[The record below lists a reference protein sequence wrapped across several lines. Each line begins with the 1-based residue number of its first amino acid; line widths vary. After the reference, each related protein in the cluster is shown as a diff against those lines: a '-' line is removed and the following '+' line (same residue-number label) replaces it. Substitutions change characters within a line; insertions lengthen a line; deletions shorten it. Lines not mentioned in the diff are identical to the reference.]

1 MRVVHFAIT
10 PLAGAPLRLVRALN
24 AHLPGCT
31 ARLVDL
37 TRYGS
42 EDFGQDVLFDET
54 PDLARELAEQADILH
69 FHNYLDLDSR
79 HFAPIDFRAL
89 ADKGTLVLRQ
99 FHSEPGLVAGRMG
112 ITPAALLAQ
121 PIPALVVGQFQER
134 CYPRAHVVPN
144 PLPIHDADHL
154 PHDPALHG
162 PLRHDVFLSPTRL
175 HSAWADRWNTK
186 ARPEAEAAVRAA
198 CLPRGASWHLMHKT
212 PLAQTLAAKR
222 LSRIVVDDLVTGSC
236 HLTGL
241 EGLAQGKPVLAHLDT
256 RCRRVLARMADTD
269 ACPFIDV
276 RLEDAAHVLGHLLDH
291 PADAQEVG
299 RAARAWMEA
308 HWQPERIAAA
318 YGAAYADLAR
328 DPVAAA
334 RDWRQPDLALDN
346 PAERFFAVTLP
357 DVVHAA
363 RYEAALHNGLAT
375 VSAASAAPEPAA
387 PQITPLAADRAN
399 PGDRA

>member
-1 MRVVHFAIT
+1 MRVVHFAVT

-24 AHLPGCT
+24 ALLPGCT

-42 EDFGQDVLFDET
+42 EDFGQDVVFDET
-54 PDLARELAEQADILH
+54 PGLARELADQADIIH

-89 ADKGTLVLRQ
+89 AEKGTLVLRQ
-99 FHSEPGLVAGRMG
+99 FHSEPVLVAGRMG
-112 ITPAALLAQ
+112 ITSAALLAQ

-134 CYPRAHVVPN
+134 CYPRARVVPN

-198 CLPRGASWHLMHKT
+198 CLPRGASWHLVHKT
-212 PLAQTLAAKR
+212 PLAATLAAKR
-222 LSRIVVDDLVTGSC
+222 LSRIVVDDLVTGSW

-241 EGLAQGKPVLAHLDT
+241 EGLAQGKPVLAHLDG
-256 RCRRVLARMADTD
+256 RCRRVLARMAETD
-269 ACPFIDV
+269 GCPFIDV

-299 RAARAWMEA
+299 RAARVWMEA

-318 YGAAYADLAR
+318 YGTAYASLAH

-334 RDWRQPDLALDN
+334 RDWRQPDLALDT

-363 RYEAALHNGLAT
+363 RRQAALGDVPADAATAVPEAAPV
-375 VSAASAAPEPAA
+375 VSG
-387 PQITPLAADRAN
+387 Q
-399 PGDRA
+399 GDRESRGNRP

>member
-1 MRVVHFAIT
+1 MRVVHFAVT

-24 AHLPGCT
+24 AHLPGCS

-42 EDFGQDVLFDET
+42 EDFGQDVVFDET
-54 PDLARELAEQADILH
+54 ADLARELAQAADIIH

-89 ADKGTLVLRQ
+89 AGKGTLVIRQ

-134 CYPRAHVVPN
+134 CYPRARVVPN
-144 PLPIHDADHL
+144 PIPIDDADHL
-154 PHDPALHG
+154 PHDPAVHG

-198 CLPRGASWHLMHKT
+198 CLPRGASWHLVHKT

-241 EGLAQGKPVLAHLDT
+241 EGLAQGKPVLAHLDG

-276 RLEDAAHVLGHLLDH
+276 RLEDAARVLGHLLDH
-291 PADAQEVG
+291 PADALDVG
-299 RAARAWMEA
+299 RAARGWMEA
-308 HWQPERIAAA
+308 HWRPERIVAA
-318 YGAAYADLAR
+318 YGAAYADLAH
-328 DPVAAA
+328 DPAAAA
-334 RDWRQPDLALDN
+334 RDWRNWRQPDLALDG

-357 DVVHAA
+357 DLIHDARRNAA
-363 RYEAALHNGLAT
+363 QDTPTG
-375 VSAASAAPEPAA
+375 VPA
-387 PQITPLAADRAN
+387 
-399 PGDRA
+399 

>member
-10 PLAGAPLRLVRALN
+10 PLAGAPLRLVRVLN

-42 EDFGQDVLFDET
+42 EDFGQDVVFDET
-54 PDLARELAEQADILH
+54 PGLARELAETADILH

-89 ADKGTLVLRQ
+89 AERGTLVLRQ

-112 ITPAALLAQ
+112 IPPAALLAQ

-134 CYPRAHVVPN
+134 CYPRARVVPN

-212 PLAQTLAAKR
+212 PLAATLAAKR

-241 EGLAQGKPVLAHLDT
+241 EGLAQGKPVLAHLDG
-256 RCRRVLARMADTD
+256 RCRRVLTRMAETD

-318 YGAAYADLAR
+318 YGAAYADMAR

-334 RDWRQPDLALDN
+334 RDWRQPDLALDT

-363 RYEAALHNGLAT
+363 RRQAAQGDG
-375 VSAASAAPEPAA
+375 AASVATAFAATDGTSFA
-387 PQITPLAADRAN
+387 RSR
-399 PGDRA
+399 GDRP